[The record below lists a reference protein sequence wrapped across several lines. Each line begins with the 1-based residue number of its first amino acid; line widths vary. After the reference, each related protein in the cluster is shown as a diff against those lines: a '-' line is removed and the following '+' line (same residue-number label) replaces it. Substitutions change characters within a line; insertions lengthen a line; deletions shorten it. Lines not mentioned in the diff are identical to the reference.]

1 MIVLA
6 EGSLLY
12 RPSLAQ
18 LSFGA
23 EATYNATPVQG
34 SQTFLFGLTPDEI
47 ALPDPEIDWRSHRSA
62 GYGADVHVLTEGPR
76 TLAGSIP
83 IVLQDG
89 RILKYVLGACAD
101 SGAGTPYTHAITTAE
116 TLPSMIVEAVW
127 NDGTNDFLRYYTGCK
142 CSGATISA
150 EEEGELK
157 CNVGIE
163 AALAAASA
171 NTKSDLGTLATTNPY
186 MFYEGVCTFWG
197 TAFARVQNF
206 EIDIKRALKPRRYIQ
221 STNGEYPYE
230 INEGARDITLT
241 ATIIAADD
249 VGSGGGTEAFAELM
263 SPTAGGFD
271 VNLEFKRAASADD
284 KITLFNP
291 SGKKCQ
297 IRSAKH
303 PRFAADAEDA
313 PVEIE
318 IIMKG
323 ISATVLD
330 STATY

>member
-1 MIVLA
+1 MA
-6 EGSLLY
+6 EGSLIY

-18 LSFGA
+18 ISFDA
-23 EATYNATPVQG
+23 EATFNATPVQG
-34 SQTFLFGLTPDEI
+34 DQDLLFGLTPDEI
-47 ALPDPEIDWRSHRSA
+47 DLPDPEVDWRPHRSA
-62 GYGADVHVLTEGPR
+62 GYGADIHVLTEGPR

-89 RILKYVLGACAD
+89 RILKYVLGACANT
-101 SGAGTPYTHAITTAE
+101 GGPVYVHTITTAE
-116 TLPSMIVEAVW
+116 TLPSIIIEAVW

-142 CSGATISA
+142 CSGATLSA
-150 EEEGELK
+150 EEEGALK

-171 NTKSDLGTLATTNPY
+171 NTKTDLGTLATTNPY
-186 MFYEGVCTFWG
+186 MFYEGTCSFWG
-197 TAFARVQNF
+197 TTFARIQNF

-271 VNLEFKRAASADD
+271 VDLKFERAASADD
-284 KITLFNP
+284 SLQIFNP
-291 SGKKCQ
+291 ATKKCQ
-297 IRSAKH
+297 IRAAKH
-303 PRFAADAEDA
+303 PRFAAEAEDS
-313 PVEIE
+313 PIEVE

-323 ISATVLD
+323 ISITVKD
-330 STATY
+330 AIVAY

>member
-1 MIVLA
+1 MA
-6 EGSLLY
+6 EGTLIY

-18 LSFGA
+18 LSYA
-23 EATYNATPVQG
+23 EELTFND
-34 SQTFLFGLTPDEI
+34 QTDPTGEQTLLFGLTPDEV
-47 ALPDPEIDWRSHRSA
+47 ALPDPEIDWRAHRSA
-62 GYGADVHVLTEGPR
+62 GYGADVHILTEGPR

-101 SGAGTPYTHAITTAE
+101 TGAPSVYTHTITTAE
-116 TLPSMIVEAVW
+116 TLPSIIIEAVY

-142 CSGATISA
+142 CSGATLAA
-150 EEEGELK
+150 EEEGSLK

-171 NTKSDLGTLATTNPY
+171 NTKTDLGTLATTNPY
-186 MFYEGVCTFWG
+186 MFYEGTCQFWG
-197 TAFARVQNF
+197 TTFARIQSW

-230 INEGARDITLT
+230 INEGVRDITLT

-249 VGSGGGTEAFAELM
+249 LGTGVHGTEAWKELM

-271 VNLEFKRAASADD
+271 VELKMERAASADD
-284 KITLFNP
+284 KITIFNP
-291 SGKKCQ
+291 ATKKCQ
-297 IRSAKH
+297 IRAAKH
-303 PRFAADAEDA
+303 PRFAASAEDQ
-313 PVEIE
+313 PIEVE

-323 ISATVLD
+323 ISATVVD
-330 STATY
+330 AIATY